1 MSNLSIPTHYN
12 KVSNPLEADEALRLH
27 VLRGGTPTPGARYV
41 LYWMQINR
49 RAEFNPALDHAILE
63 ANRLRLPLVV
73 YEGLRADYP
82 FANDRI
88 HTFML
93 EGAFERHQSLQA
105 LGIRTLFYLQRV
117 PGEHRDTLERLC
129 QEAALLITDHYPTF
143 IINHQTE
150 KVVSRTRL
158 PVSAVDGST
167 ILPPKLFP
175 KGEWA
180 ARTLRP
186 KVQRAL
192 PAWLSKPESIK
203 LTHPNAA
210 LTLPIDW
217 ETDLSQP
224 VAELVQ
230 SCQIDHSVN
239 PSLTFKGGTLEARK
253 RLTGFLKQRL
263 STYDSDR
270 NDPGVRGT
278 SELSPYLHFGMISPL
293 EIALTAIDA
302 KAADEAGVSAF
313 LEELIVRREL
323 AFNFC
328 TYNPHFDSLEGLP
341 SWARSS
347 LAEHDR
353 DPREGIWSFESIEQA
368 RTPDQ
373 VWNLAQRELLL
384 TGKIHGYIRMLWGK
398 KIIEHS
404 PSHAE
409 AVRRMIVL
417 HDKYAL
423 DGRDPNTYTN
433 ILWCLGLHDR
443 AWGPAKPVIG
453 LIRPMSSDAM
463 RRKTDIPA
471 YKRWL
476 DFVEAGARRA

>member
-1 MSNLSIPTHYN
+1 MSNLSIPRSFSD
-12 KVSNPLEADEALRLH
+12 VSSSFHADESLRLH
-27 VLRGGTPTPGARYV
+27 RLRGGQPQPGARYV

-82 FANDRI
+82 YANARI

-93 EGAFERHQSLQA
+93 EGARERHEALQA
-105 LGIRTLFYLQRV
+105 QGIRTFFFLQSA
-117 PGEHRDTLERLC
+117 PDEHRDTVQRLC
-129 QEAALLITDHYPTF
+129 QEAALLVTDSYPTF
-143 IINHQTE
+143 IIGRHTQKLLE
-150 KVVSRTRL
+150 YTRL
-158 PVSAVDGST
+158 PVTTVDAST
-167 ILPPKLFP
+167 IVPPQLFP
-175 KGEWA
+175 RAEWA

-186 KVQRAL
+186 KLQRVL
-192 PAWLSKPESIK
+192 PAWLVAPEVCR
-203 LTHPNAA
+203 LTHPDPA

-217 ETDLSQP
+217 ETDLAQP
-224 VAELVQ
+224 VQRLVNA
-230 SCQIDHSVN
+230 CQIDHAVK
-239 PSLTFKGGTLEARK
+239 PSLTFRGGSAEARK
-253 RLTGFLKQRL
+253 RLQTFLKQRL
-263 STYDSDR
+263 EDYDQAR
-270 NDPGVRGT
+270 NDPGTRGT

-293 EIALTAIDA
+293 EVALAA
-302 KAADEAGVSAF
+302 MKASTPDDGPVFAF

-328 TYNPHFDSLEGLP
+328 TFQPHFDSLAGLP
-341 SWARSS
+341 DWARKS
-347 LAEHDR
+347 LAEHDGDAR
-353 DPREGIWSFESIEQA
+353 SGVWSFESIEQA
-368 RTPDQ
+368 RTPDP

-404 PSHAE
+404 PNHAE
-409 AVRRMIVL
+409 ALRRMIVL

-443 AWGPAKPVIG
+443 AWGPPKPVIG

-463 RRKTDIPA
+463 RRKTDLTA

-476 DFVEAGARRA
+476 DFIEAGART

>member
-1 MSNLSIPTHYN
+1 MSNLSVPRSFQA
-12 KVSNPLEADEALRLH
+12 VSSVLSADESLRLH
-27 VLRGGTPTPGARYV
+27 RLRGGQPSPGARYV

-82 FANDRI
+82 YANARI

-93 EGAFERHQSLQA
+93 EGAAERHEA
-105 LGIRTLFYLQRV
+105 LKAQGIRSVFFLQSA
-117 PGEHRDTLERLC
+117 PGEHRDTVQRLC
-129 QEAALLITDHYPTF
+129 QEAALLVTDGYPTF
-143 IINHQTE
+143 IIGHQTQKILE
-150 KVVSRTRL
+150 RTRL
-158 PVSAVDGST
+158 PITAVDAST
-167 ILPPKLFP
+167 IVPPQLFP
-175 KGEWA
+175 KAEWA

-186 KVQRAL
+186 KLQRVIS
-192 PAWLSKPESIK
+192 AWLVPPESCK
-203 LTHPNAA
+203 LTHANPR
-210 LTLPIDW
+210 LPLPIDW
-217 ETDLSQP
+217 ETDLHQP
-224 VAELVQ
+224 VQHLVQ
-230 SCQIDHSVN
+230 SCQIDHSVK
-239 PSLTFKGGTLEARK
+239 PSLTFRGGSTEARK
-253 RLTGFLKQRL
+253 RLQSFLKQRL
-263 STYDSDR
+263 KEYDEAR
-270 NDPGVRGT
+270 NDPGIRGT
-278 SELSPYLHFGMISPL
+278 SELSPYLHFGTISPL
-293 EIALTAIDA
+293 EVAL
-302 KAADEAGVSAF
+302 AAMNAPTPDDSPVSAF

-328 TYNPHFDSLEGLP
+328 THHPHFDSLAGLP
-341 SWARSS
+341 DWARKS
-347 LAEHDR
+347 LAEHDGDAR
-353 DPREGIWSFESIEQA
+353 SDLWSFESIEQA
-368 RTPDQ
+368 RTPDL

-409 AVRRMIVL
+409 ALRRMIVL

-433 ILWCLGLHDR
+433 ILWCMGLHDR
-443 AWGPAKPVIG
+443 AWGPPKPVIG

-463 RRKTDIPA
+463 RRKTDLTA

-476 DFVEAGARRA
+476 DFIEAGARL